1 MSELA
6 DCNNLALDIE
16 TAIVFSKLLKQL
28 CSYLEHS
35 LHSFNMFAQ
44 VMFELCLSAD
54 KTE

>member
-1 MSELA
+1 MSEST
-6 DCNNLALDIE
+6 DYNNLALDIE
-16 TAIVFSKLLKQL
+16 SAIIFSELLKQL

-44 VMFELCLSAD
+44 VMSELSLSVH